1 VVLAIEGAGKRY
13 LRRGREIAAL
23 APVSMTIEDGAFVAF
38 LGPSGCGKS
47 TLLNMIAG
55 IIPATE
61 GRIVHDGQ
69 VVSGVNRRVGYMTQV
84 DSLLPW
90 RSAEDNIALPLEL
103 QGVPQAEKAA
113 RVDAMLRMVKLEQ
126 FRKHFPVELS
136 GGMRKRV
143 ALAQVLAYDPSTLL
157 MDEPFGA
164 LDAQLKLVMQAE
176 LASLWEQSR
185 KTVVFVTH
193 DIAEAVALAD
203 RVVVFTTRPGR
214 VAAVHEIDLPRPRDV
229 FRIRFDPRFQQ
240 HYEALWAALE
250 PDIRREEVVAA

>member
-1 VVLAIEGAGKRY
+1 MAIQIEGAAKRY
-13 LRRGREIAAL
+13 LRRGREIEAL
-23 APVSMTIEDGAFVAF
+23 APVTLTIEDGAFVAF

-47 TLLNMIAG
+47 TMLNMIAG
-55 IIPATE
+55 IIPPSD
-61 GRIVHDGQ
+61 GRIVHDGR
-69 VVSGVNRRVGYMTQV
+69 VVDGINRRVGYMTQV

-90 RSAEDNIALPLEL
+90 RTAEDNIGLPLEL
-103 QGVPQAEKAA
+103 QGMAKPDASA
-113 RVDAMLRMVKLEQ
+113 RIDRMLHMVKLEQ
-126 FRKHFPVELS
+126 FRRHFPVELS

-143 ALAQVLAYDPSTLL
+143 ALAQVLAYDPPTLL

-176 LASLWEQSR
+176 LTAIWEQSR

-214 VAAVHEIDLPRPRDV
+214 VQSVHEIDLPRPRDI
-229 FRIRFDPRFQQ
+229 FRIRFDRRFQEL
-240 HYEALWAALE
+240 YETLWSALE
-250 PDIRREEVVAA
+250 PDIRREEDAA

>member
-1 VVLAIEGAGKRY
+1 MPIAIEGAAKRY
-13 LRRGREIAAL
+13 IRRGREIEAL
-23 APVSMTIEDGAFVAF
+23 APVDLAIEDGAFVAF

-55 IIPATE
+55 IIPPTA
-61 GRIVHDGQ
+61 GRIVHDGR
-69 VVSGVNRRVGYMTQV
+69 VVGGINRRVGYMTQV

-90 RSAEDNIALPLEL
+90 RTAEDNIGLPLEL
-103 QGVPQAEKAA
+103 QGVPRAEAEA
-113 RVDAMLRMVKLEQ
+113 RVARMLAMVKLEQ
-126 FRKHFPVELS
+126 FRRHFPIELS

-143 ALAQVLAYDPSTLL
+143 ALAQVLAYDPPTLL

-176 LASLWEQSR
+176 LASIWEESR

-214 VAAVHEIDLPRPRDV
+214 VASVHAIDLPRPRDI
-229 FRIRFDPRFQQ
+229 FRIRFHPRFQTL
-240 HYEALWAALE
+240 YETLWSALE
-250 PDIRREEVVAA
+250 PELRHAEDAA